1 MRLKIIARYIGVVL
15 ILNAVFM
22 FISAG
27 VSALYGFDNSF
38 SPLIL
43 AGIVTLVVA
52 MFPFIFVHKSNYDVN
67 AKEGLMIVV
76 LSWLFSCLF
85 GMMPYVLYGGE
96 FSVINAWFES
106 VSGYTTTGATVL
118 TNVEDVP
125 KGLLFWRSSTH
136 WLGGVG
142 VVLFMLLFLPA
153 INSFR
158 MKISRLEISSLSQ
171 ENFKFKAQ
179 QTIRVIIVVYL
190 ILTVSETILLMIAG
204 MDLFDAVN
212 HTFSTV
218 ATGGFSTKNLSVAYF
233 NSFPIELIIMIFMM
247 LSGMHFGL
255 LFLFIT
261 GKSINLFR
269 SPVIKY
275 YVISML
281 VGGLAVALNIKFQGN
296 VSNWGDALRQS
307 FFQVI
312 ACGTTTGFGSA
323 DSSGWPGFAIM
334 VITFFTIQCACSGST
349 SGGMK
354 ADRVWIF
361 FKSLKTQFK
370 RQSHP
375 NSVIPVKV
383 GNIVIDSEVVYS
395 VNLFIIFYL
404 IILFG
409 SAILLTLFG
418 VSVID
423 SITGSAACIGNVGP
437 GFGNVG
443 SLGNYSGIPMPG
455 KFLLTLEMLLG
466 RMEIFT
472 LLLVFGT
479 LRKSRRVANGS

>member
-1 MRLKIIARYIGVVL
+1 MRLKFVARYVGIVL
-15 ILNAVFM
+15 FLNAVFM
-22 FISAG
+22 FISAA
-27 VSALYGFDNSF
+27 VSAFYNFDNSF

-43 AGIVTLVVA
+43 SGIITSVVA
-52 MFPFIFVHKSNYDVN
+52 SFPLIFVNQTNKDIN
-67 AKEGLMIVV
+67 AKEGLVIVV
-76 LSWLFSCLF
+76 FAWLFSCFF
-85 GMMPYVLYGGE
+85 GMLPYILYGGE
-96 FSVINAWFES
+96 FSVMNAWFES
-106 VSGYTTTGATVL
+106 VSGYTTTGATIL
-118 TNVEDVP
+118 TDVEALP

-142 VVLFMLLFLPA
+142 VVLFMLLFLPT

-179 QTIRVIIVVYL
+179 QTIRIIIVVYL
-190 ILTVSETILLMIAG
+190 ILTFSETILLTFAG

-218 ATGGFSTKNLSVAYF
+218 ATGGFSTKNLSIAYYD
-233 NSFPIELIIMIFMM
+233 SFSIELIIMIFML

-255 LFLFIT
+255 LFLLIT
-261 GKSINLFR
+261 GKSMTIFR
-269 SPVIKY
+269 SPIIKY
-275 YVISML
+275 YVFSIMA
-281 VGGLAVALNIKFQGN
+281 GGFLVALNIKLSG
-296 VSNWGDALRQS
+296 VEGDWLTAFRQAY
-307 FFQVI
+307 FQVI
-312 ACGTTTGFGSA
+312 SCGTTTGFGSA
-323 DSSGWPGFAIM
+323 DSSIWPALAVM

-361 FKSLKTQFK
+361 IKSLKTQFH
-370 RQSHP
+370 RLSHP
-375 NSVIPVKV
+375 NAVIPVKM
-383 GNIVIDSEVVYS
+383 GDVILDKESVYS

-404 IILFG
+404 LILFG
-409 SAILLTLFG
+409 SAIILAAMG
-418 VSVID
+418 VSAID

-443 SLGNYSGIPMPG
+443 SLGNYSGIPMMG
-455 KFLLTLEMLLG
+455 KALLSFEMLLG

-479 LRKSRRVANGS
+479 FRKN